1 MRLAMHAPTARRTS
15 LRHYPAESRSPTD
28 CRFARGGV
36 DELRR
41 QRLHPAAHRHVIDG
55 VLLAHSTQPS
65 QPGGSAA
72 QSVVPARVGHDRD
85 EVTPAAVFS
94 RQARWRWTGRWKRR
108 STPSRSSL
116 IGGRPLQ
123 VDEPHTPLS

>member
-41 QRLHPAAHRHVIDG
+41 RRLHPAAHRHVIDG

-65 QPGGSAA
+65 QPGGSGLAM
-72 QSVVPARVGHDRD
+72 DRSLEEALNAFEILFD
-85 EVTPAAVFS
+85 WRPAA
-94 RQARWRWTGRWKRR
+94 AGR
-108 STPSRSSL
+108 
-116 IGGRPLQ
+116 
-123 VDEPHTPLS
+123 